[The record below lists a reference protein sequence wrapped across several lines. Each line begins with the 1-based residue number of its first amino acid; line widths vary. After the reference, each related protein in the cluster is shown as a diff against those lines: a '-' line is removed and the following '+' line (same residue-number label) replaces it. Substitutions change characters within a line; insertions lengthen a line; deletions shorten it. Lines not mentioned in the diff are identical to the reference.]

1 MRVLVMGA
9 GALGSAIGGFLAN
22 AGHAVTLVG
31 RPAHIG
37 AIERQGLRITGIWGE
52 HRVRNLVPV
61 TGTHA
66 LQRGDFDLILITV
79 KSYDT
84 RAAMAAIAPLLDP
97 DTLVCSYQNG
107 LGNAEIIAE
116 TVGWSR
122 TLGARAIYGVWL
134 PEPGTAEVTVIANP
148 TALGVYSSSAPAERV
163 RAIAE
168 AMDAAGVPTV
178 YTDTIATVL
187 WGKVAY
193 NCALN
198 PLSALLDVP
207 YGALLDTQHT
217 RAIMRDVIRELYDV
231 ARAMDVRLEPST
243 PEAYCTLLFDEL
255 IPPTAKHYASMREDF
270 RLKRRTEIDALNGA
284 ICRYAESKDM
294 TCPANTLLTR
304 LVHAR
309 EYQMGVL
316 DEMAVEGPNSDVF
329 PRKAIPYDFPWQ

>member
-9 GALGSAIGGFLAN
+9 GAMGSAIGGFLAK

-31 RPAHIG
+31 RPAHME
-37 AIERQGLRITGIWGE
+37 AIAKTGLRITGIWGT
-52 HRVRNLVPV
+52 HHVTDLSTATDVR
-61 TGTHA
+61 TFKA
-66 LQRGDFDLILITV
+66 GDFDLILITV

-84 RAAMAAIAPLLDP
+84 RAAVTAVAPLIDEN
-97 DTLVCSYQNG
+97 TLVCSYQNG

-116 TVGWSR
+116 TAGWRR
-122 TLGARAIYGVWL
+122 TVGARAIYGVWL

-148 TALGVYSSSAPAERV
+148 TALGVYSPDAPADRV
-163 RAIAE
+163 REIAE
-168 AMDAAGVPTV
+168 AMNASGVPTV
-178 YTDTIATVL
+178 YTDSIATVL

-207 YGALLDTQHT
+207 YGALLDTEHT
-217 RAIMRDVIRELYDV
+217 RAIMRDVIHELYAV
-231 ARAMDVRLEPST
+231 GQAMNVCLDPPT
-243 PEAYCTLLFDEL
+243 PEAYVDVLFDKL

-284 ICRYAESKDM
+284 ICRYAENKAIA
-294 TCPANTLLTR
+294 CPANLMLTR

-309 EYQMGVL
+309 EHQMGV
-316 DEMAVEGPNSDVF
+316 
-329 PRKAIPYDFPWQ
+329 QT

>member
-9 GALGSAIGGFLAN
+9 GALGSAIGGFLAK
-22 AGHAVTLVG
+22 AGHTVALAG
-31 RPAHIG
+31 RPAHME
-37 AIERQGLRITGIWGE
+37 AIARQGLRITGIWGD
-52 HRVRNLVPV
+52 HCVRNLTVA
-61 TGTHA
+61 TGVEA
-66 LQRGDFDLILITV
+66 FQPGDFDLILITV

-84 RAAMAAIAPLLDP
+84 RSAAAAIAPLVDAN
-97 DTLVCSYQNG
+97 TLVCSYQNG

-116 TVGWSR
+116 TVGWHR
-122 TLGARAIYGVWL
+122 TVGARAIYGVWL

-148 TALGVYSSSAPAERV
+148 TALGVYSPDAPAGRV
-163 RAIAE
+163 RAIAQ
-168 AMDAAGVPTV
+168 AMNDAGVPTV

-207 YGALLDTQHT
+207 YGALLDTGHT
-217 RAIMRDVIRELYDV
+217 RAIMRDVVHELY
-231 ARAMDVRLEPST
+231 AAGQAMGVRLEPGS
-243 PEAYCTLLFDEL
+243 PEAYVTLLFEEL

-284 ICRYAESKDM
+284 ICRYAEARGVP
-294 TCPANTLLTR
+294 CPANTLLTR

-309 EYQMGVL
+309 EHQMGV
-316 DEMAVEGPNSDVF
+316 VT
-329 PRKAIPYDFPWQ
+329 